1 MDAQGDFMYNKIISA
16 WILAAVLLLTPI
28 SLLAR
33 QDWQKAETDEDKH
46 IVVYT
51 RSVEGSD
58 FIATRGV
65 TTVKTSLG
73 AVVNLIADTDS
84 FSEWMHQMKHAKI
97 VEQFSKTERLTYTA
111 QDSPWPVKDRDMV
124 VYSKL
129 SQDPDTKEVVI
140 DMVARPEAFPEQDDY
155 VRIPAMT
162 NRWQLT
168 PKGEGQIAVIYEI
181 HANPGGSLPSP
192 MYNATAADTPL
203 KTLQGL
209 QRMIEQPEYRDA
221 RMPGISEP

>member
-1 MDAQGDFMYNKIISA
+1 MYYKIISG
-16 WILAAVLLLTPI
+16 WILAGVLLLTPI
-28 SLLAR
+28 SLLAG

-65 TTVKTSLG
+65 TRVRASLG
-73 AVVNLIADTDS
+73 AVLHLIADTDS
-84 FSEWMHQMKHAKI
+84 FPEWMHQMKHAKI
-97 VEQFSKTERLTYTA
+97 LEEFSKTERLTYTA
-111 QDSPWPVKDRDMV
+111 QDIPWPVKDRDMV

-140 DMVARPEAFPEQDDY
+140 DMTARPDAYPEQGDH
-155 VRIPAMT
+155 VRIPEMT

-168 PKGEGQIAVIYEI
+168 PKGEGQVSVVYEI
-181 HANPGGSLPSP
+181 HANPGGSLPAR
-192 MYNATAADTPL
+192 MYNATAAETPL

-209 QRMIEQPEYRDA
+209 QRMLEQPEYRDA